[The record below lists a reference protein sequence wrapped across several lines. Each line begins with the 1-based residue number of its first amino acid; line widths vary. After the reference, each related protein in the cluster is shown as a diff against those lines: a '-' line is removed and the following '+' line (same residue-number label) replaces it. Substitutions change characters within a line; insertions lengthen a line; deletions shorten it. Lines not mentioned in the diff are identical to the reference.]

1 MATYSTLSLEEA
13 RRAVLP
19 PRRATQEQYLQYV
32 RGLAPDTAGQLELG
46 EGDRPITERARLK
59 AAAKSAGI
67 YLYIQRRGNTIVFW
81 ETDEPPRTRAK
92 APTKPAGGGRG
103 RKSSK

>member
-1 MATYSTLSLEEA
+1 MATFSTVSLAEA
-13 RRAVLP
+13 RTSVLP

-67 YLYIQRRGNTIVFW
+67 HLHIQRRGSTIVFW
-81 ETDEPPRTRAK
+81 ETDEPPKTRAK
-92 APTKPAGGGRG
+92 APAKPAGRGRG